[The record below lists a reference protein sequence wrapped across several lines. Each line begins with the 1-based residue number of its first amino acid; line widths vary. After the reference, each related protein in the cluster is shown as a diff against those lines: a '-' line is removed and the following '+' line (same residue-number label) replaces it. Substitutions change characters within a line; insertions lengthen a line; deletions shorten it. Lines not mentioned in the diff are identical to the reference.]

1 MTMAV
6 VTLETDNYKFVY
18 DQVIVTIDT
27 HNTATDDDDDDD
39 DDQGCICQIFTGG
52 SEFRPTVTHR
62 VTTACKQDA

>member
-1 MTMAV
+1 MTTMTMTV

-39 DDQGCICQIFTGG
+39 
-52 SEFRPTVTHR
+52 
-62 VTTACKQDA
+62 